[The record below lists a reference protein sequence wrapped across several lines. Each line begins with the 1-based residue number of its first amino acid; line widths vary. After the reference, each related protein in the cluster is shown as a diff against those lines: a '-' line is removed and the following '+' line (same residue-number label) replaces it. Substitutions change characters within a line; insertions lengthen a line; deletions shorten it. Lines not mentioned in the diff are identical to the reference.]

1 MAVFNPSRHVFLAK
15 KSETAQYK
23 KKKKKHDMVLSL
35 HTTLNLSTVFSA
47 RRPRSLGAPWA
58 SPAPDRVAPGTQHR
72 RPAERQG
79 TKSSCPA
86 TWRGGQGAAGLQAGL
101 WERTWTRLG
110 HTLDIAKET
119 QEILD
124 TLV

>member
-1 MAVFNPSRHVFLAK
+1 M
-15 KSETAQYK
+15 
-23 KKKKKHDMVLSL
+23 
-35 HTTLNLSTVFSA
+35 
-47 RRPRSLGAPWA
+47 GAPWA

-119 QEILD
+119 QEIWKPSFEDVGEKGGPSFKACWGLQGG
-124 TLV
+124 L